1 MGLGVKV
8 ILFLIAILLFDFGG
22 WMITLLIFGY
32 LFLPPMLRRR
42 RNGSPAGANPR
53 AKRKGLPISE
63 GRALGVVLLALSL
76 AAVAGHGTLSPIVF
90 GIPGLLLLFGSRF
103 FSRIPLQVKPV
114 KDSILLRGRF
124 LPFGWFALAEVKVST
139 RDVEGAISGMNERV
153 LLLSAP
159 SPRILLVFTTSA
171 VSRSRAEEV
180 VLKRMQ
186 TAARGLR
193 SLGVYLLPLD
203 GLGAFEV
210 SQLRATKVD
219 LPREGIQHLLA
230 ADYGALAV
238 EALHGFVALFEL
250 YDRSSGKGGPSG
262 SSSLLAKP
270 KRRPGSSMT
279 LRELLQ
285 AATQR
290 TGTPK
295 PDSYVEFLSSVAA
308 TEGETLGQRIT
319 QTAQASD
326 NQVLLV
332 ASVGSPRVELSR
344 AQLKA
349 VITIYE

>member
-8 ILFLIAILLFDFGG
+8 VLFFIAILLFDFGG
-22 WMITLLIFGY
+22 WMFTALIFAY
-32 LFLPPMLRRR
+32 LFLPPLFRRR
-42 RNGSPAGANPR
+42 KGSSGENSRAKGKRAPIPAGR
-53 AKRKGLPISE
+53 M
-63 GRALGVVLLALSL
+63 LGVALLGLSL
-76 AAVAGHGTLSPIVF
+76 VALASHGTLSPIVL
-90 GIPGLLLLFGSRF
+90 GVPGLLLVFRPRF
-103 FSRIPLQVKPV
+103 LSRIPMQVKPV

-159 SPRILLVFTTSA
+159 APRIFLVFTTSS
-171 VSRSRAEEV
+171 VSRSGAEEV
-180 VLKRMQ
+180 VVKRMQ
-186 TAARGLR
+186 TAARALR

-219 LPREGIQHLLA
+219 LPREGIQHTLA
-230 ADYGALAV
+230 SDYGALAV
-238 EALHGFVALFEL
+238 EALHGFVARFEL
-250 YDRSSGKGGPSG
+250 YERSYGKGPSG
-262 SSSLLAKP
+262 SLLAKP
-270 KRRPGSSMT
+270 NRRPGSSMT

-290 TGTPK
+290 TGIPK
-295 PDSYVEFLSSVAA
+295 PDSYVEFLSSMAA

-319 QTAQASD
+319 QTVQASD
-326 NQVLLV
+326 NQLLLV
-332 ASVGSPRVELSR
+332 ASVGSPQVELSR

-349 VITIYE
+349 VTTIYE